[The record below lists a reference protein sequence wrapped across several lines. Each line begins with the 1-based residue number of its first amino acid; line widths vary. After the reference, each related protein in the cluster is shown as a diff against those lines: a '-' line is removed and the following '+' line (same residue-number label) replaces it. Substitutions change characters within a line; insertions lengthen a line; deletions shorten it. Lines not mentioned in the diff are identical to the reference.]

1 MFGDR
6 FDFTLDRIGFFV
18 KILLTKAKQHVEQE
32 ERFHKVV
39 EVPEVGLFGQSKCWV
54 QGVSENIVARDDKH
68 DDVEAALPS
77 AIFFDNQEIENTLIF
92 IGRSILFIKVWVV
105 CLPVVGSIHVVVNI
119 LI

>member
-39 EVPEVGLFGQSKCWV
+39 EVPEVGLFGQSKC
-54 QGVSENIVARDDKH
+54 
-68 DDVEAALPS
+68 
-77 AIFFDNQEIENTLIF
+77 
-92 IGRSILFIKVWVV
+92 
-105 CLPVVGSIHVVVNI
+105 
-119 LI
+119 